1 MPHSLTWEYVDP
13 GKTDESSRFVI
24 TRVTTGSP
32 VHSGT
37 TVDRVS
43 TTPGTT
49 SQARIDDP
57 RVKSGAPLA
66 AVIGLLGAVGVAASP
81 VVGVGSGRG
90 VDTMGAVTS
99 AALFAAVCT
108 IVAPLVALLV
118 SGRRPAMAGG
128 LLAGIGAVSLG
139 AAILDVQLF
148 VDAIDANRLD
158 LFRPISA
165 GSIDA
170 GPGAYL
176 ALAGHGLLVVA
187 GVLGLMVVHRESE
200 RDGYGSARAAEFDGR
215 SVGGRI
221 GGWPTALLI
230 LAAVV
235 FVLSLFGP
243 SFSSQDPIFL
253 VKPLVDSASATAVGT
268 GLVGVAV
275 LVAVAAALTSISLPV
290 GCGALIGVGLGAL
303 AVSGTRV
310 MAGFAA
316 GDRIGVGSGSVVGAL
331 AAVVI
336 VVIGVS
342 APYLASRRETGAIPA
357 ESVVR
362 APTKTTKGALKA
374 AMVAQSRAAQAR
386 VDRLHRVAGAAAII
400 TAAVAGVGSALPV
413 LSLPE
418 GIPEPSMLSSRL
430 VLLAAAVLL
439 LAALGLFAPG
449 RAAVVRPA
457 VGVLWTTVVMG
468 VAAVMQSA
476 VIATDVPG
484 VGLGIGAFVLCGTA
498 FLAAATG
505 LLVWLAGSA
514 EREDVDTSVDGGS
527 RGLVLLVGGIGAVAV
542 LIGTALPLYQGDTYT
557 AASVL
562 EWPWGI
568 DVWGQLLVG
577 VTVVIA
583 AVIAASARP
592 SRGAAL
598 LIGSAVAALVYV
610 SEWPLTSS
618 RISDATVGVGAITA
632 ATGIV
637 LLLVAAFSSARI
649 SETDA

>member
-49 SQARIDDP
+49 SQARFDDP
-57 RVKSGAPLA
+57 GVKSGGAPLA

-90 VDTMGAVTS
+90 VDTTGGSCFRRSLRCRLHDRRAAGCGAHLRAQARLRRRT
-99 AALFAAVCT
+99 
-108 IVAPLVALLV
+108 P
-118 SGRRPAMAGG
+118 GRYRRGVPR
-128 LLAGIGAVSLG
+128 

-176 ALAGHGLLVVA
+176 ALAGHGLLVA
-187 GVLGLMVVHRESE
+187 SGVLGFMVVHRESE

-253 VKPLVDSASATAVGT
+253 VKPLVDSAAATAVGT

-290 GCGALIGVGLGAL
+290 GCGA
-303 AVSGTRV
+303 
-310 MAGFAA
+310 
-316 GDRIGVGSGSVVGAL
+316 
-331 AAVVI
+331 
-336 VVIGVS
+336 
-342 APYLASRRETGAIPA
+342 
-357 ESVVR
+357 
-362 APTKTTKGALKA
+362 
-374 AMVAQSRAAQAR
+374 
-386 VDRLHRVAGAAAII
+386 
-400 TAAVAGVGSALPV
+400 
-413 LSLPE
+413 
-418 GIPEPSMLSSRL
+418 
-430 VLLAAAVLL
+430 
-439 LAALGLFAPG
+439 
-449 RAAVVRPA
+449 
-457 VGVLWTTVVMG
+457 
-468 VAAVMQSA
+468 
-476 VIATDVPG
+476 
-484 VGLGIGAFVLCGTA
+484 
-498 FLAAATG
+498 
-505 LLVWLAGSA
+505 
-514 EREDVDTSVDGGS
+514 
-527 RGLVLLVGGIGAVAV
+527 
-542 LIGTALPLYQGDTYT
+542 
-557 AASVL
+557 
-562 EWPWGI
+562 
-568 DVWGQLLVG
+568 
-577 VTVVIA
+577 
-583 AVIAASARP
+583 
-592 SRGAAL
+592 
-598 LIGSAVAALVYV
+598 
-610 SEWPLTSS
+610 
-618 RISDATVGVGAITA
+618 
-632 ATGIV
+632 
-637 LLLVAAFSSARI
+637 
-649 SETDA
+649 

>member
-1 MPHSLTWEYVDP
+1 M
-13 GKTDESSRFVI
+13 
-24 TRVTTGSP
+24 
-32 VHSGT
+32 
-37 TVDRVS
+37 
-43 TTPGTT
+43 
-49 SQARIDDP
+49 
-57 RVKSGAPLA
+57 KSGAPLA

-90 VDTMGAVTS
+90 VDTTGALASV
-99 AALFAAVCT
+99 ALFAAVCT
-108 IVAPLVALLV
+108 IVVPLVAVLT
-118 SGRRPAMAGG
+118 SGRRPAFAGG

-176 ALAGHGLLVVA
+176 ALAGHGLLVVS
-187 GVLGLMVVHRESE
+187 GVLGFMVVHRESE

-253 VKPLVDSASATAVGT
+253 VKPLVDSAAATAVGT

-336 VVIGVS
+336 AVIGVS
-342 APYLASRRETGAIPA
+342 APYLASRREKDAIPA

-362 APTKTTKGALKA
+362 APAKTTKGALKA

-386 VDRLHRVAGAAAII
+386 VNRLHRVAGIGAVV
-400 TAAVAGVGSALPV
+400 TAAVAALGVALPV

-418 GIPEPSMLSSRL
+418 NIPEPSMLSSRV

-439 LAALGLFAPG
+439 VAGLGLFAPG
-449 RAAVVRPA
+449 PR
-457 VGVLWTTVVMG
+457 
-468 VAAVMQSA
+468 
-476 VIATDVPG
+476 
-484 VGLGIGAFVLCGTA
+484 
-498 FLAAATG
+498 
-505 LLVWLAGSA
+505 
-514 EREDVDTSVDGGS
+514 
-527 RGLVLLVGGIGAVAV
+527 RG
-542 LIGTALPLYQGDTYT
+542 
-557 AASVL
+557 
-562 EWPWGI
+562 
-568 DVWGQLLVG
+568 
-577 VTVVIA
+577 
-583 AVIAASARP
+583 
-592 SRGAAL
+592 GAA
-598 LIGSAVAALVYV
+598 GRRRVVDHV
-610 SEWPLTSS
+610 S
-618 RISDATVGVGAITA
+618 
-632 ATGIV
+632 
-637 LLLVAAFSSARI
+637 
-649 SETDA
+649 